1 MQAPTSPP
9 TIVHRQNLAQGGKG
23 SATLGRCIPARKVL
37 RRRAAKPR
45 SQETR
50 IDGGT
55 GGGGGPP
62 DIGDGP
68 ERHGAA
74 SRQGAGPLGGKDGKR
89 GGAAID
95 RQQDEQEEMRR
106 VDAAAAF
113 ARPAGDG
120 DRMPRPDQQQAESQ
134 RHPSPCLGRT
144 AGPVQEPAG
153 HQRHQQTGGEHRHQ
167 DQPVQQ
173 QIADI
178 EGNRRPGIGRQQ
190 AKPRR
195 QVVAVSPDAADL
207 GRLLRRI
214 GPPRGQALDH
224 GLVVRR
230 MTPPGGQPAADI
242 APARY
247 RREIVELQ
255 EQTMPGQT
263 LEDAEAEGGATDA
276 ATREAES
283 RPRLLTRSLEP
294 MDALVERDERTV
306 VDRRPVVQFLELLA
320 QHGEQRGGHLR
331 KLAGL
336 RPARLHGRGC
346 RRRH

>member
-1 MQAPTSPP
+1 MY
-9 TIVHRQNLAQGGKG
+9 
-23 SATLGRCIPARKVL
+23 
-37 RRRAAKPR
+37 
-45 SQETR
+45 
-50 IDGGT
+50 
-55 GGGGGPP
+55 
-62 DIGDGP
+62 
-68 ERHGAA
+68 
-74 SRQGAGPLGGKDGKR
+74 
-89 GGAAID
+89 
-95 RQQDEQEEMRR
+95 R

-134 RHPSPCLGRT
+134 RHPSPCLGR
-144 AGPVQEPAG
+144 AARPIQEPAG
-153 HQRHQQTGGEHRHQ
+153 HQRHQQTGGEHRYQ

-195 QVVAVSPDAADL
+195 QVIAVRPDAADL
-207 GRLLRRI
+207 RRLLRRI

-230 MTPPGGQPAADI
+230 MAPPGGEPASDI
-242 APARY
+242 AAARY

-255 EQTMPGQT
+255 EQTMPGQA
-263 LEDAEAEGGATDA
+263 LKDAEAEGGAADA
-276 ATREAES
+276 AAREAES
-283 RPRLLTRSLEP
+283 GPRLLARSLEP

-306 VDRRPVVQFLELLA
+306 VERRPVVQLLELLT
-320 QHGEQRGGHLR
+320 QHGEQRGGRLG

-336 RPARLHGRGC
+336 RPAWLPARGC
-346 RRRH
+346 RRRHCIPPRSFFAPAQAPRDNHSSRRPKSRQQLSLQSCKSR